1 MRKSLLLL
9 FIICICIQSNSQT
22 IKGSILDSS
31 TKKPIPFAVA
41 YFDGTSI
48 ATYADDKG
56 SFQIDARKIQS
67 MPLVFSALGYF
78 SSKVVDYSPSK
89 EIIVYLTPKTYELS
103 EVSVA
108 TKGNPKIRLR
118 NLKTFRTGFLGR
130 TSNVDGCKILN
141 EDDIRFTSSSDR
153 DTLRAYTLK
162 PIIISNKKLGYKI
175 TYYLNQFEYIN
186 SLYLNYVIGTSFFE
200 DDTSTNVNNYNYK
213 ANRDSAYYGSKMHF
227 IRSLWEDD
235 LKTAGYKIINQ
246 NKDVSYNELVRVLLS
261 TDPNKLKKY
270 IFYEQ
275 PKPVMLSIKWKK
287 YESGLELL
295 RNNIVIERNGFYFGP
310 GIIWHGEMAKQ
321 GVADLLPFDYL
332 PSR

>member
-1 MRKSLLLL
+1 MKRSLLLL
-9 FIICICIQSNSQT
+9 SVISISIQLNSQI

-31 TKKPIPFAVA
+31 TKNPIPFAVA

-89 EIIVYLTPKTYELS
+89 EIIVYLTPKTFELN

-108 TKGNPKIRLR
+108 TKGNPRIRRR
-118 NLKTFRTGFLGR
+118 NLETFRTGFLGR
-130 TSNVDGCKILN
+130 TRIVDGCKILN

-153 DTLRAYTLK
+153 DTLRAYTLN

-186 SLYLNYVIGTSFFE
+186 SLYLNHVVGTSFFE
-200 DDTSTNVNNYNYK
+200 EDTSANVNIYNYK

-227 IRSLWEDD
+227 IRSLWQDD
-235 LKTAGYKIINQ
+235 LKTEGYEIKNQ
-246 NKDVSYNELVRVLLS
+246 KKDVSYNDLVRVLLS

-275 PKPVMLSIKWKK
+275 PKPVILSIKWKNT
-287 YESGLELL
+287 ESGIELL

-310 GIIWHGEMAKQ
+310 GIIWHGEMAEQ
-321 GVADLLPFDYL
+321 GVVELLPYDYL
-332 PSR
+332 QSR